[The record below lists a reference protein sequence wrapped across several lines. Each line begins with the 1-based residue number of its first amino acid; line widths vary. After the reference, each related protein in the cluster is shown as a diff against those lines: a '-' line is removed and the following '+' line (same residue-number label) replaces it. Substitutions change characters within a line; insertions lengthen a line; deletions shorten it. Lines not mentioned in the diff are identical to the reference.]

1 MSTAAG
7 GPRFPKLK
15 RAPAYRVVAEALVE
29 EVLQRRLRPGSQ
41 LPTEADLAAQF
52 GVNRSTVREGVRLL
66 EEAGLVQRRPQ
77 KRLVITRPSQDAV
90 ASQLTR
96 AMLLHEVTFHEL
108 WLVMME
114 IEPLSAALAAEQAKP
129 EDIARIRVN
138 LECTGE
144 AVRDIGALTRLDVE
158 FHDLLA
164 RAAGNTAVLLIRQP
178 LGLLFHS
185 AFHSVFESVA
195 AAGLRLLDPHR
206 KILDAVEARDPEA
219 ARTEMQRHIRDFR
232 RGYLR
237 AGLDPDRPVEK
248 VELR

>member
-1 MSTAAG
+1 MSAAAG

-114 IEPLSAALAAEQAKP
+114 IEPLSAALAAEHARP
-129 EDIARIRVN
+129 EDIARIHVN
-138 LECTGE
+138 LERTGE
-144 AVRDIGALTRLDVE
+144 AVRDIGELTRLDVE

-206 KILDAVEARDPEA
+206 KILAAVEARAPEA
-219 ARTEMQRHIRDFR
+219 ARAEMQRHIRDFR

-237 AGLDPDRPVEK
+237 AGLDPDRPVEIPSA
-248 VELR
+248 

>member
-1 MSTAAG
+1 MSG
-7 GPRFPKLK
+7 GPRFPRLK

-29 EVLQRRLRPGSQ
+29 EVLQRRLPPGSQ
-41 LPTEADLAAQF
+41 LPTEADLAEQF

-77 KRLVITRPSQDAV
+77 KRLVVTRPSHDAV
-90 ASQLTR
+90 ANQLTR

-108 WLVMME
+108 WLVMMQ
-114 IEPLSAALAAEQAKP
+114 IEPLAAALAAEHATPDQIVAL
-129 EDIARIRVN
+129 EAN
-138 LECTGE
+138 LEQTQA
-144 AVRDIGALTRLDVE
+144 AVRDIAALTRLDVE

-164 RAAGNTAVLLIRQP
+164 KAAGNTAVLLIRQP
-178 LGLLFHS
+178 IGLLFYA
-185 AFHSVFESVA
+185 AFRSVFENVA

-206 KILDAVEARDPEA
+206 KIVDAVKARAPET
-219 ARTEMQRHIRDFR
+219 ARLEMERHIQDFR

-248 VELR
+248 VELG

>member
-77 KRLVITRPSQDAV
+77 KRLVITRPSHDAV

-114 IEPLSAALAAEQAKP
+114 IEPLSAALAAEHAKP

-138 LECTGE
+138 LERTGE
-144 AVRDIGALTRLDVE
+144 AVRDIGELTRLDVE

-195 AAGLRLLDPHR
+195 AAGLRLLDPHS
-206 KILDAVEARDPEA
+206 KILAAVEARDPEA
-219 ARTEMQRHIRDFR
+219 ARAEMQRHIRDFR

-237 AGLDPDRPVEK
+237 AGLDPDRPVEIPSA
-248 VELR
+248 